1 VILIVKS
8 PFALPAAGF
17 VLATLL
23 SACGQTGPLYMP
35 KPPARTAAGTPAAG
49 TPAAGT
55 PAAGTPAAGSPAN
68 QATPANTVS
77 PPAPAA
83 GMMTPPAGSN
93 SNNTQAPQSPPATQ
107 Q

>member
-17 VLATLL
+17 ALAVLL
-23 SACGQTGPLYMP
+23 SACGQPGPLYMP
-35 KPPARTAAGTPAAG
+35 KPPARGGASAPAAPA
-49 TPAAGT
+49 PAAVT
-55 PAAGTPAAGSPAN
+55 PVT
-68 QATPANTVS
+68 TVS

-83 GMMTPPAGSN
+83 GTSMPPAGSN
-93 SNNTQAPQSPPATQ
+93 SNNTQAPLSPPATQ

>member
-35 KPPARTAAGTPAAG
+35 KPPARTAAGTPAG
-49 TPAAGT
+49 P
-55 PAAGTPAAGSPAN
+55 PAN

>member
-8 PFALPAAGF
+8 PFAFPAL
-17 VLATLL
+17 LAALTMPALL

-35 KPPARTAAGTPAAG
+35 KPPARAGAPAPAAPAAPAAG
-49 TPAAGT
+49 APV
-55 PAAGTPAAGSPAN
+55 
-68 QATPANTVS
+68 NTVS

-83 GMMTPPAGSN
+83 GTSVPTAGVPAAGST
-93 SNNTQAPQSPPATQ
+93 STNTQIPQQPSPATQ

>member
-17 VLATLL
+17 ALAALL
-23 SACGQTGPLYMP
+23 SACGQPGPLYMP
-35 KPPARTAAGTPAAG
+35 KPPVRGAAATPAAPA
-49 TPAAGT
+49 PAAVT
-55 PAAGTPAAGSPAN
+55 PVT
-68 QATPANTVS
+68 TVS

-83 GMMTPPAGSN
+83 GTSTPPAGSN
-93 SNNTQAPQSPPATQ
+93 SNNTQAPSLPATQ